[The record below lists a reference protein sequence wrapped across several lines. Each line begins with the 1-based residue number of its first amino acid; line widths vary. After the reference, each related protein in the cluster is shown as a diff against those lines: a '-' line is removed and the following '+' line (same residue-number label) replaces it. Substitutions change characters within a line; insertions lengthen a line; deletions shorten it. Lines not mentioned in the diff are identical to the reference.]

1 VTGGGGAIGSAV
13 ARSFAADG
21 WDAVVV
27 GRTRETLEATG
38 FDWFVADVRDAER
51 LEELAASLEAVDA
64 LVNCAGGQ
72 FVAGA
77 DDISANGWR
86 AVVETN
92 LTGTWNACRAF
103 RRALAAG
110 SGGAIVNV
118 VANVWQRAAPG
129 LAHAGAARAGVV
141 SLTRTLAVEWA
152 PEIRVNALSPG
163 LVDTPALRAYGGDVD
178 AAAARTPLARLGTVD
193 EMAAAVRYLIDAPYV
208 TGAVL
213 VADGGLALA

>member
-1 VTGGGGAIGSAV
+1 
-13 ARSFAADG
+13 
-21 WDAVVV
+21 VVI

-38 FDWFVADVRDAER
+38 FDWVVCDVRDAER
-51 LEELAASLEAVDA
+51 LGEVASSLDDVEV

-72 FVAGA
+72 FAAAA
-77 DDISANGWR
+77 DEISPNGWR

-103 RRALAAG
+103 RAGLAADG
-110 SGGAIVNV
+110 GGAIVNV

-129 LAHAGAARAGVV
+129 MAHAGAARAGVV

-163 LVDTPALRAYGGDVD
+163 PVDTPALRAYGDVEVT
-178 AAAARTPLARLGTVD
+178 AAPLPLRRLGTPE
-193 EMAAAVRYLIDAPYV
+193 EMAEAVRYLLAATYV
-208 TGAVL
+208 TGTVL
-213 VADGGLALA
+213 VADGGHQLA